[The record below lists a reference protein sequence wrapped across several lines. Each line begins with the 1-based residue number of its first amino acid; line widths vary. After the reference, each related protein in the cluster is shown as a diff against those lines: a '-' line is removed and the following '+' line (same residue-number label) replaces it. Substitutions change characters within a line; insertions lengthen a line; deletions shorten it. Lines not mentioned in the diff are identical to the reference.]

1 MHQTK
6 PISLRYGRGHIALD
20 LPEST
25 SVLIGPD
32 IPAMPNP
39 EATVRDALKK
49 PIGDDSLRVIVAR
62 KKPKTVV
69 ITISDITRPVPNE
82 MLVTAI
88 LEELNAVGIPDSACT
103 VLIATGMHQHS
114 TQAERDILLG
124 RQLQRRVTVV
134 DHESG
139 RADTLVRISDDP
151 PLSVNALYVNAD
163 LKIVTGLIE
172 PHFMAGF
179 SGGRKGVCPG
189 LVDLATIQRFHG
201 YATMADTHSV
211 EGRLIGNPCHEIA
224 TKAAL
229 RVGVDFLVNVAI
241 THDRQLA
248 GIYAG
253 DLEKAFLVGC
263 RDAAAWT
270 SAYFDEPFD
279 LVVTC
284 AGGFPLDTSFYQTVK
299 GMCTALPALRP
310 DGTLLTLSACDRVG
324 DAEYEAIY
332 DRFGP
337 DWRGFLEHIAGRSDT
352 EKDQWG
358 YQMQTRVLEHIG
370 IDRSIFAND
379 GLALETQ
386 HKIAVTPAPGG
397 GDAQSRAQRF
407 IYQYMKDNPCARV
420 AVIPEGPYT
429 MLTTP
434 CLVVT

>member
-1 MHQTK
+1 MSQSK
-6 PISLRYGRGHIALD
+6 SISLRFGQGRMALD

-25 SVLIGPD
+25 RVLIGPE
-32 IPAMPNP
+32 IPVLPNP
-39 EATVRDALKK
+39 QAAVRKALQN
-49 PIGDDSLRVIVAR
+49 PIGSDSLRAIAER
-62 KKPKTVV
+62 KQPKTVV

-82 MLVTAI
+82 LLVTSI
-88 LEELNAVGIPDSACT
+88 LEELNAVGVPDSACT

-114 TQAERDILLG
+114 TQEERDILLG
-124 RQLQRRVTVV
+124 KQLQKRVAVV
-134 DHESG
+134 DHESS
-139 RADTLVRISDDP
+139 RADTLVKITDDP
-151 PLSVNALYVNAD
+151 PLSVNAQFVNAD

-201 YATMADTHSV
+201 YATMADANSV

-229 RVGVDFLVNVAI
+229 RVGVDLLVNVAI

-253 DLEKAFLVGC
+253 DLEEAFLAGC
-263 RDAAAWT
+263 RDAAEWT
-270 SAYFDEPFD
+270 MAKFEEPYD

-299 GMCTALPALRP
+299 GMCTALPALQP
-310 DGTLLTLSACDRVG
+310 SGTLMMLSACDHIG

-332 DRFGP
+332 NRFGP
-337 DWRGFLEHIAGRSDT
+337 DWRGFLEHIANRSDT
-352 EKDQWG
+352 DKDQWG
-358 YQMQTRVLEHIG
+358 YQMQTRVLKTLG
-370 IDRSIFAND
+370 IERTIFAND
-379 GLALETQ
+379 GLSLETQ
-386 HKIAVTPAPGG
+386 HMIAVTPASGE
-397 GDAQSRAQRF
+397 GDAQARAQRF
-407 IYQYMKDNPCARV
+407 IDQYMNDHPGASV

-434 CLVVT
+434 CLVAM

>member
-1 MHQTK
+1 MSHSK
-6 PISLRYGRGHIALD
+6 AISLRFGRGRMPLD
-20 LPEST
+20 LPASA
-25 SVLIGPD
+25 SVLIGPE
-32 IPAMPNP
+32 IPAIPRP
-39 EATVRDALKK
+39 GGAIRDALSN
-49 PIGDDSLRVIVAR
+49 PIGSDSLQAIAR
-62 KKPKTVV
+62 RKMPKTVV

-82 MLVTAI
+82 LLVTAI

-114 TQAERDILLG
+114 TPEERNILLG
-124 RQLQRRVTVV
+124 KALQQRVTVV

-139 RADTLVRISDDP
+139 RADTLITIPSDP
-151 PLSVNALYVNAD
+151 PISVNALYVNAD

-201 YATMADTHSV
+201 YATMADPHSV
-211 EGRLIGNPCHEIA
+211 EGRLVGNPCHEIA
-224 TKAAL
+224 TGTAL

-241 THDRQLA
+241 THDRRLA
-248 GIYAG
+248 GVYAG
-253 DLEKAFLVGC
+253 DLEEAFLIGC
-263 RDAAAWT
+263 QEAAEWT
-270 SAYFDEPFD
+270 TAKFDEAYD

-299 GMCTALPALRP
+299 GMCLALPALRP
-310 DGTLLTLSACDRVG
+310 EGTLLTISACDRVG

-337 DWRGFLEHIAGRSDT
+337 DWKSFLKYIASRSDT
-352 EKDQWG
+352 DKDQWG
-358 YQMQTRVLEHIG
+358 YQMQTRVLEQLG
-370 IDRSIFAND
+370 IERTIFAND
-379 GLALETQ
+379 GLPLETQ

-397 GDAQSRAQRF
+397 GDAQSRAQHF
-407 IYQYMKDNPCARV
+407 IDQYIKDHPGARV

-429 MLTTP
+429 MLARP
-434 CLVVT
+434 YLVAV